1 MKLGAR
7 IFKTG
12 VSIALALSLAQLIN
26 VQGSV
31 VAGISALFAVQPSV
45 YKSYKTI
52 IEQFQGNLIGA
63 LLAVIMVQ
71 LFGVHILISALSSI
85 ILIALLSQLK
95 LQNVTGLAVVT
106 QLIIMDHHEGDFF
119 QTALMRFTFVM
130 IGVISAFIV
139 NLVFLPPKYETKLYY
154 NCLNVCGDIFKWIRL
169 SINGTSEYQIV
180 KKDLEDF
187 QSRIISLETQY
198 DLYKNERAYTK
209 KQAYR
214 NTRKKILFKEIISS
228 TRKAYELLKKLNR
241 YENDILN
248 LPEDL
253 RVQIKFELDELMT
266 YHEELLMRVT
276 NKVSLGRAADTS
288 LVTEQFKEDL
298 LDAYLK
304 ELNRYHAH
312 EENYYKQHVFQVIGA
327 MFEYREKLEHLDTLT
342 HSFYKYHKEEQKINV
357 EDENFDM

>member
-12 VSIALALSLAQLIN
+12 VSIALALFLAQFISL
-26 VQGSV
+26 QGSV
-31 VAGISALFAVQPSV
+31 VSGISALFAMQPSV

-52 IEQFQGNLIGA
+52 IEQFQGNIIGA
-63 LLAVIMVQ
+63 LLAVAMVQ
-71 LFGVHILISALSSI
+71 LFGVHILIIALSSI
-85 ILIALLSQLK
+85 ILIAVLSQLK

-106 QLIIMDHHEGDFF
+106 QLIIMDHHQGDFF
-119 QTALMRFTFVM
+119 QTALMRFAFVM
-130 IGVISAFIV
+130 IGVISASIV

-169 SINGTSEYQIV
+169 SINGTSEYHIV
-180 KKDLEDF
+180 KKDLEEF
-187 QSRIISLETQY
+187 HSRITSLESQY
-198 DLYKNERAYTK
+198 NLYKDERAYTK
-209 KQAYR
+209 RQAYQ
-214 NTRKKILFKEIISS
+214 NTRKKILFKEMISA
-228 TRKAYELLKKLNR
+228 TRKAYELLRKLNR

-253 RVQIKFELDELMT
+253 RIQMKFELDELMS

-276 NKVSLGRAADTS
+276 NKVSLGRAANTS
-288 LVTEQFKEDL
+288 LVNDQFKEDL
-298 LDAYLK
+298 LDVYLK
-304 ELNRYHAH
+304 ELNSYHAR

-342 HSFYKYHKEEQKINV
+342 HSFYNYHKEEKKITV

>member
-209 KQAYR
+209 NR
-214 NTRKKILFKEIISS
+214 LTGILGKKFCSKKSS
-228 TRKAYELLKKLNR
+228 AQRGKLMNCS
-241 YENDILN
+241 
-248 LPEDL
+248 
-253 RVQIKFELDELMT
+253 K
-266 YHEELLMRVT
+266 
-276 NKVSLGRAADTS
+276 S
-288 LVTEQFKEDL
+288 
-298 LDAYLK
+298 
-304 ELNRYHAH
+304 
-312 EENYYKQHVFQVIGA
+312 
-327 MFEYREKLEHLDTLT
+327 
-342 HSFYKYHKEEQKINV
+342 
-357 EDENFDM
+357 